1 MASYSYTAVDPRG
14 SETRGSLDV
23 ADQYEA
29 LRRIKEMGLFP
40 TKVVNVGPAA
50 AGLKT
55 ASRSSPRG
63 IWSLSFAGLGGRVK
77 PTRLAVFTRQ
87 LATLVEAGM
96 PLLRGL
102 RILQEQEENRT
113 FSRII
118 GEICGQI
125 ENGDALAEALSSHPK
140 VFNRL
145 YVRLVKAGELSGALE
160 TTLAR
165 LADFMEKAKK
175 LKGKV
180 KVAMFYPCAVLAVAF
195 AIITVLMAFVVRRFE
210 EVFQGLL
217 EGGPLPAFSRFVFYM
232 SGLLT
237 HQLWL

>member
-102 RILQEQEENRT
+102 RILQEQEENPVMKDV
-113 FSRII
+113 I
-118 GEICGQI
+118 
-125 ENGDALAEALSSHPK
+125 
-140 VFNRL
+140 
-145 YVRLVKAGELSGALE
+145 GELSDAVEGGNSFSEALKARARVFSALYVNMVRAGEIGGALDE
-160 TTLAR
+160 TLNR
-165 LADFMEKAKK
+165 L
-175 LKGKV
+175 
-180 KVAMFYPCAVLAVAF
+180 
-195 AIITVLMAFVVRRFE
+195 
-210 EVFQGLL
+210 
-217 EGGPLPAFSRFVFYM
+217 
-232 SGLLT
+232 
-237 HQLWL
+237 